1 MRASQLLFWLWTGL
15 LVAGCNR
22 EAGTASTPEQMQE
35 RQTSGSPTK
44 SLNELRAGLGLR
56 VIGESWVLYRSLPT
70 QEDWKMRKD
79 GFVAKTVFKDA
90 SGNVSSEEDHY
101 YSGAQFVDREGRG
114 WERITVHY
122 DYGTKQVY
130 LAYTGTNA
138 TTDAML
144 SKFLMRL
151 HGPSTDVAGAM
162 AAVKRAAA
170 GWPDAPK

>member
-1 MRASQLLFWLWTGL
+1 MRASHFLFRLCIGL

-22 EAGTASTPEQMQE
+22 EAGKAPSSEEMQKH
-35 RQTSGSPTK
+35 QTSESSDK
-44 SLNELRAGLGLR
+44 SLNELRASLGLR

-70 QEDWKMRKD
+70 QEDWKIRKD

-90 SGNVSSEEDHY
+90 SGKVSSEEDY
-101 YSGAQFVDREGRG
+101 CYSGAQFVDREGRG

-130 LAYTGTNA
+130 LAYTGTN
-138 TTDAML
+138 TVTDAVL

-162 AAVKRAAA
+162 AAVKTAAT